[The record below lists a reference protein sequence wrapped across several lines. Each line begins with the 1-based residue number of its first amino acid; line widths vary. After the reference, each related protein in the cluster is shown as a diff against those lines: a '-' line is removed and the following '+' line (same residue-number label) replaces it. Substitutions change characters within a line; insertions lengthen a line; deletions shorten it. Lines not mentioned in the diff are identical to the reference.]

1 MKDCNSTP
9 LVIAGF
15 IITVLSFVLHLIGYV
30 TSYWLAWFGE
40 IVTHIGL
47 WERCDHIKH
56 IYNKCVSMSAI
67 RDHSVTLTATQI
79 LESLALVAYVA
90 AVVCAT
96 LHSFVVKQRSLFIVG
111 ATTNCVAGSLAVKTG
126 DKKGAGTDANVY
138 IILHGK
144 GPQTSKY
151 NLDTFFKNDFEQ
163 GSIDDYTVDSD
174 VNIPEVQRIELWRD
188 NYGLFSNWYLDWIE
202 VTNVESGITSIFPA
216 MKWIKADH
224 HYIFNHIDTCLPQDD
239 PFKQKRMLEL
249 QTIKKDYQL
258 QVKIP
263 GLPAQ
268 VKDLP
273 DDESFSFDYKFNIG
287 KKLTIF
293 ALEKLIIV
301 TRDLQGKGMTQIITE
316 LAFGVT
322 EEMVKPFLEG
332 KTLEEAMKEKR
343 LFIIDLA
350 LLEGC
355 PAKTEDLVITCPF
368 SLFYFNNANHLMP
381 IAIQLFQQKGT
392 DNPVF
397 LPSDPEYTWMMAKMW
412 YNLAEAH
419 YHQALTH
426 LNLTHFMMEG
436 ICVATKRNL
445 SPSHPICRLLTPH
458 FMYLIAIN
466 LKSMEFWRLD
476 THGTLPENLKS
487 RGVLDQSVLKD
498 AYHMRDDALLLYDA
512 IKTYVQNY
520 VTHYY
525 SVEGSLKADYEI
537 QNWGAEIVKSRDDG
551 GVGILGVPNDGKFET
566 IDQLVVTLTAIIYT
580 CSVAHAAANFQ
591 QYDEYAAP
599 FRMAFTMHGV
609 PPKDK
614 SQVEIETILKTIPN
628 RAELL
633 ELMSITK
640 VLSEKA
646 TQSLG
651 DFEKQLIVDPPA
663 VKIVHEFRQSLRDIG
678 KTIDERNKIRE
689 NPYDWLH
696 PTAIPNAISI

>member
-1 MKDCNSTP
+1 M
-9 LVIAGF
+9 V
-15 IITVLSFVLHLIGYV
+15 
-30 TSYWLAWFGE
+30 SYK
-40 IVTHIGL
+40 I
-47 WERCDHIKH
+47 
-56 IYNKCVSMSAI
+56 S
-67 RDHSVTLTATQI
+67 
-79 LESLALVAYVA
+79 
-90 AVVCAT
+90 
-96 LHSFVVKQRSLFIVG
+96 
-111 ATTNCVAGSLAVKTG
+111 VKTG

-151 NLDTFFKNDFEQ
+151 NLDTFFKNDFEE
-163 GSIDDYTVDSD
+163 GSIDDYTVDSE

-188 NYGLFSNWYLDWIE
+188 NYGLLSNWYLDWIE

-216 MKWIKADH
+216 MKWIKADY
-224 HYIFNHIDTCLPQDD
+224 HYLFNHIDTCLPQDD
-239 PFKQKRMLEL
+239 PFKQKRALEL

-258 QVKIP
+258 QVKVP

-287 KKLTIF
+287 MKLKTFAVESKKIVMANGLNWKDLADVKTVYMPVFGVPENSEYFNDDADFGRQRLASLNSLLITLCT
-293 ALEKLIIV
+293 AIPEK
-301 TRDLQGKGMTQIITE
+301 
-316 LAFGVT
+316 FGVT

-332 KTLEEAMKEKR
+332 KTIEEAMKEKR

-368 SLFYFNNANHLMP
+368 GLFYFNNANHLMP

-458 FMYLIAIN
+458 FMYLIAIDFLGLGTLIN
-466 LKSMEFWRLD
+466 PGGIFDKTSNGGINGAFFLMRESMKFWRLD

-498 AYHMRDDALLLYDA
+498 AYHMRDDALILYDA

-525 SVEGSLKADYEI
+525 SVEGSFKADYEI

-566 IDQLVVTLTAIIYT
+566 NDQLVVTLTAIIYT

-599 FRMAFTMHGV
+599 FRMPFAMHGV

-614 SQVEIETILKTIPN
+614 NQIEIETILKTIPN

-663 VKIVHEFRQSLRDIG
+663 VKIVNEFRQSLRNVG
-678 KTIDERNKIRE
+678 KIIDERNKIRE